1 MKTKS
6 KHFKSTVISEKI
18 KRVFFIAYEVLSTA
32 LITVGSILAILYLCG
47 LRFYYVKTG
56 SMGELMPVGS
66 LCVVSTYSSFERIET
81 GDVIS
86 FRVSDGM
93 LATHRAIRITE
104 QGILTQ
110 GDVNNTA
117 DSDPVTKENYIGKTV
132 FAVPEIGAVLIFF
145 QTLSGKIVI
154 VTTFTVLLI
163 LGRFYRE
170 KERIPNRC
178 DR

>member
-66 LCVVSTYSSFERIET
+66 LCVVSMYSSFEEIET

-93 LATHRAIRITE
+93 LATHRAIKITDH
-104 QGILTQ
+104 GILTQ

-117 DSDPVTKENYIGKTV
+117 DTDPVTIENYIGKTV

-145 QTLSGKIVI
+145 QTLSGKILI
-154 VTTFTVLLI
+154 VTTFTILLI
-163 LGRFYRE
+163 LGRVYRE
-170 KERIPNRC
+170 KEHCANDC
-178 DR
+178 DC